1 VGSQIDSRAAVQPTG
16 ASRCVDVDDEDEDED
31 DDDDA
36 TDAGVAVVIIGDGE
50 TSIRSHVHR
59 FRIVRKRE
67 HFSPLE
73 NERRDVEGR
82 REGKTRVAEEM

>member
-1 VGSQIDSRAAVQPTG
+1 VGSQIDSCAAVQPTG
-16 ASRCVDVDDEDEDED
+16 ASRCVDVDDD
-31 DDDDA
+31 

-73 NERRDVEGR
+73 NESRDGEGR
-82 REGKTRVAEEM
+82 RVGKTRVAEEM